1 MKKTLLLGFCLLGGL
16 FASAQTAGELT
27 QKDGELIFKEAQAD
41 IKTYDDMLGKK
52 QLGMLKDGEGL
63 TMAQKLVSAYEKYM
77 KALPLDQLPDP
88 KNGKI
93 KPKYT
98 SKIWSQLQGHAYDFN
113 SSALDFWNAKDFDGA
128 YNSWQIFFDLVENP
142 EVAPKIKVPNDT
154 VLSEVAY
161 NQGIAAWQ
169 ADKLENAVKAFRK
182 SVKYGYDK
190 KNVFEYGMAVA
201 SNAKDNDALLEF
213 AEKGNHLFGGEDPQF
228 INQII
233 NYYLGTEKY
242 DEALDFLGNAIAENP
257 NQAQYYSLKGIIL
270 DNKGDRPAATVE
282 YEKALSIDPEN
293 GLGNFYLGRALAS
306 KAGDLSDNYEGTDY
320 AKYKETELLPLFK
333 QAADYLEKA
342 YKVDQNNRS
351 QILQVLEI
359 VYYNLGDKDGLES
372 VSSRKLED

>member
-1 MKKTLLLGFCLLGGL
+1 MKKTLLLGLCLMGGL
-16 FASAQTAGELT
+16 FASAQNAGELT

-41 IKTYDDMLGKK
+41 IKTYDDLLGKK

-63 TMAQKLVSAYEKYM
+63 TMAQKLVSAYDKYM

-88 KNGKI
+88 KNGKV

-98 SKIWSQLQGHAYDFN
+98 GKIWSQLQGHVYDFN

-142 EVAPKIKVPNDT
+142 EVGPKIKMPNDT

-169 ADKLENAVKAFRK
+169 ADNLPNAVKAFRK
-182 SVKYGYDK
+182 AVNLGYDK
-190 KNVFEYGMAVA
+190 KAVFEYGMAVA
-201 SNAKDNDALLEF
+201 ANAKDNDALLEF

-233 NYYLGTEKY
+233 NYYLNTEKY

-257 NQAQYYSLKGIIL
+257 NQAQYYALKGIIL
-270 DNKGDRPAATVE
+270 DNKGDRPAAMVE
-282 YEKALSIDPEN
+282 YEKALTIDPEN
-293 GLGNFYLGRALAS
+293 GLGNFYMGRALAA
-306 KAGDLSDNYEGTDY
+306 KAGDMSDNYDGADY
-320 AKYKETELLPLFK
+320 AKYKETEIIPVYK
-333 QAADYLEKA
+333 KSAEYLEKA
-342 YKVDQNNRS
+342 YEVDENNRG
-351 QILQVLEI
+351 QALQLLDV
-359 VYYNLGDKDGLES
+359 VYYNIGDAAGVES
-372 VSSRKLED
+372 VASRKLAD